1 MIRRL
6 GNFFILSGLICLVIF
21 FTSSAFI
28 LDEAWFLLS
37 GLGLLAFGLLL
48 RRASFSK
55 RKRRAKRRRR
65 RKRDADEEEDE

>member
-6 GNFFILSGLICLVIF
+6 GNFFILAGLICLVIF

-28 LDEAWFLLS
+28 LDEAWFLLG
-37 GLGLLAFGLLL
+37 GLALLAFGLLL

-55 RKRRAKRRRR
+55 RKWRKNKWRGRRRDED
-65 RKRDADEEEDE
+65 RDD